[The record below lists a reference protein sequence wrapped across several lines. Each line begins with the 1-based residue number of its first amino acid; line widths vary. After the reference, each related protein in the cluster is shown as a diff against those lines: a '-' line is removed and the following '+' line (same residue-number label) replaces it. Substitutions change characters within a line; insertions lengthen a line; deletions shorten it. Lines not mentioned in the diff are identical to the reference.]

1 MGQDVRVPH
10 LLMAAASVAVLG
22 LAVYLFVEVKKAPAA
37 PSVVAAAVPHEVPPT
52 DVPPPVKVPDS
63 PPETKRDR
71 HDPSPVTSAPVLAPA
86 PTAARPVNEEAPKA
100 DPNHDALMDEANK
113 AYDKQDF
120 DEARAIA
127 GRVLAEQPNNTR
139 MLRIMVS
146 AACIEVDAAEAQ
158 KWFPRLS
165 ADDQKAMRTR
175 CTRYGVTFPDSK

>member
-1 MGQDVRVPH
+1 MGQGVRVPH

-37 PSVVAAAVPHEVPPT
+37 PSVIAAAAPHEVPPT

-71 HDPSPVTSAPVLAPA
+71 HLPPPPTAAPDVAPVT
-86 PTAARPVNEEAPKA
+86 TAARPVNDEPPKV
-100 DPNHDALMDEANK
+100 DVNTDAIMDEANK

-120 DEARAIA
+120 DEARAAA
-127 GRVLAEQPNNTR
+127 GRVLATQPNNTR

-146 AACIEVDAAEAQ
+146 AACIEVDAAEAN
-158 KWFPRLS
+158 KWFPKL
-165 ADDQKAMRTR
+165 APDDQKAMRTR
-175 CTRYGVTFPDSK
+175 CTRYGVTFPDAK